1 MILKVCQKQ
10 IGSKF
15 IFYHSNVICSFQ
27 TKSFFR
33 VIASGKTSA
42 TTGIL
47 TSAPQDS
54 VYYKVFKNNMNEDS
68 YSSKFGKSV
77 KRMLSEPQTTLFTQE
92 VKAVTTKEYSNCLVS
107 VIFLKAA
114 KVLKNVLPIRLKRSG

>member
-1 MILKVCQKQ
+1 MEVSVDL
-10 IGSKF
+10 
-15 IFYHSNVICSFQ
+15 IFQCYFPFSN
-27 TKSFFR
+27 KLLFR

-47 TSAPQDS
+47 TFAPQDS

-77 KRMLSEPQTTLFTQE
+77 KTNDSEGFRPFPG
-92 VKAVTTKEYSNCLVS
+92 SC
-107 VIFLKAA
+107 
-114 KVLKNVLPIRLKRSG
+114 